1 MIKSVR
7 IIGIGGQGVIKAG
20 IILAKAIFLKG
31 LNVVQTQTYGAEVRG
46 GAVNA
51 DIIFVTEKGEEIY
64 DLNIG
69 SFDFFLIMA
78 NRGLERHESFLKDN
92 TIVIFPQSLVP
103 EIKFSDHPS
112 IKKYV
117 ILDKEILRQL
127 EGPFSLNM
135 SYLGAFAK
143 IYSDLEIELLKKTI
157 KSESR
162 EKYLKDNLKAL
173 ELGFSNIRELF

>member
-20 IILAKAIFLKG
+20 IILANAIFLKG

-51 DIIFVTEKGEEIY
+51 DIIFVTEKEEKIY
-64 DLNIG
+64 DLNLS
-69 SFDFFLIMA
+69 SFDYFLIMA
-78 NRGLERHESFLKDN
+78 KRGFERHKSFLKDN
-92 TIVIFPQSLVP
+92 TIVIFPQSLLP
-103 EIKFSDHPS
+103 EIKFPDHLS
-112 IKKYV
+112 IKKYI
-117 ILDKEILRQL
+117 ILDKEILSQL

-173 ELGFSNIRELF
+173 ELGFRKTESL